1 MKKQEFEALVE
12 EFGLV
17 IEEMITPSD
26 WNRTKDNYV
35 IDAWKRHI
43 TDPNILSKLNIGLD
57 YENYIEKSTLPHYLN
72 NAFLIIALNL
82 AIDKDAGLKALKEF
96 YNDFFV
102 RLLNEIKLYHLDK
115 PYQLK
120 DLCGIGR
127 LLNVKEKPKKEQQPQ
142 KKEEKKAAAVDST
155 PTEHDLWM
163 FELGRRQALGENYQ
177 GPLNPQQQQMILQ
190 QDSQTESPI
199 TSPQDKSNLSPKLV
213 TQKEMISCIKE
224 FTSQFPAIYGEK
236 FIKEIMEKDSCT
248 LKGHGHDYIKLY
260 QACHGA
266 DAVSDNQLTNRIILE
281 IDWIYSYKEFMA
293 DIGEL
298 FVEYTLKHMPSSEQF
313 MKNDD

>member
-1 MKKQEFEALVE
+1 M
-12 EFGLV
+12 
-17 IEEMITPSD
+17 S
-26 WNRTKDNYV
+26 
-35 IDAWKRHI
+35 
-43 TDPNILSKLNIGLD
+43 
-57 YENYIEKSTLPHYLN
+57 
-72 NAFLIIALNL
+72 
-82 AIDKDAGLKALKEF
+82 
-96 YNDFFV
+96 
-102 RLLNEIKLYHLDK
+102 
-115 PYQLK
+115 
-120 DLCGIGR
+120 
-127 LLNVKEKPKKEQQPQ
+127 NVKENNVLSVSGNVGLLVGAIGCGLNFGEYLTRTSNKSIDLGYDYIGFRKEYSDKTDNNITLLDMILINWYHSTDEGLESLAVSFKNFLKETAILDKFNLMEIDNREIPKQKEEPKKEQQPQ
-142 KKEEKKAAAVDST
+142 KKEVEKAAAIDST

-190 QDSQTESPI
+190 QGSQTESPI

-213 TQKEMISCIKE
+213 TQKEMISCTKE

>member
-1 MKKQEFEALVE
+1 MEKSKSITNEHTRVLVSDSLCLFMGRLCNSYDGDFANYLNQTPMNESINMGFDYSALKAVFSNNSTVSLMDAIKINWANSTEMGFKSLCVCLKDYLKRE
-12 EFGLV
+12 E
-17 IEEMITPSD
+17 PS
-26 WNRTKDNYV
+26 
-35 IDAWKRHI
+35 
-43 TDPNILSKLNIGLD
+43 LNIWDIG
-57 YENYIEKSTLPHYLN
+57 
-72 NAFLIIALNL
+72 
-82 AIDKDAGLKALKEF
+82 
-96 YNDFFV
+96 
-102 RLLNEIKLYHLDK
+102 EI
-115 PYQLK
+115 LK
-120 DLCGIGR
+120 DDSI
-127 LLNVKEKPKKEQQPQ
+127 NKSQKESSKEEKPKQEVPKKQQPQ
-142 KKEEKKAAAVDST
+142 KKEVEKAAAIDST
-155 PTEHDLWM
+155 PTKHDLWM

-199 TSPQDKSNLSPKLV
+199 TSPQDKSNLSPKLI

-260 QACHGA
+260 QACHGV
-266 DAVSDNQLTNRIILE
+266 DAVSDNQLTDRIILE

>member
-1 MKKQEFEALVE
+1 MSNMGNVLRHVANNAGVLMGGISYFNKDSFYKFVQNKLGDKSIDLGYDYQTLKKEYKESDTNIYLYDMIIINWAHSTDEGLESVAICFKDYLKHIAGDGIADIFEINNHEIPRQREEPKKQQPQE
-12 EFGLV
+12 E
-17 IEEMITPSD
+17 
-26 WNRTKDNYV
+26 
-35 IDAWKRHI
+35 
-43 TDPNILSKLNIGLD
+43 
-57 YENYIEKSTLPHYLN
+57 
-72 NAFLIIALNL
+72 
-82 AIDKDAGLKALKEF
+82 
-96 YNDFFV
+96 
-102 RLLNEIKLYHLDK
+102 
-115 PYQLK
+115 
-120 DLCGIGR
+120 
-127 LLNVKEKPKKEQQPQ
+127 QPQ
-142 KKEEKKAAAVDST
+142 KKEVEKAAAIDST

-190 QDSQTESPI
+190 QGSQTESPI